1 LAINAP
7 GGDNFEENDT
17 KDQAKDLTTFRTT
30 YQKSWENLSLD
41 DDDWF
46 KFNLPS
52 KGTGNDYISISFDD
66 SLGDL
71 DLELYNSSG
80 TTKIKSSAGVSNIE
94 QISLQGLATGDY
106 LIKVFGYSGDTNF

>member
-7 GGDNFEENDT
+7 GGDSFEENDIQDFSSNDNS
-17 KDQAKDLTTFRTT
+17 KHQATDLTSRRTT
-30 YQKSWENLSLD
+30 YRKSWENLSID

-52 KGTGNDYISISFDD
+52 KGTGNDYVSISFDH

-71 DLELYNSSG
+71 DLKLYDSSG
-80 TTKIKSSAGVSNIE
+80 TEIKSSAGVSNTE
-94 QISLQGLATGDY
+94 QISLQKLMD
-106 LIKVFGYSGDTNF
+106 